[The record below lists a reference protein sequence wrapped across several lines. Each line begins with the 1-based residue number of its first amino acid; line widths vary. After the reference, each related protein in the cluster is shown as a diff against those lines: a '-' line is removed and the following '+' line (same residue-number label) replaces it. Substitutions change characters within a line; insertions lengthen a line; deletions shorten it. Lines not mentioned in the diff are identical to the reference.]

1 MKGTAQRTENP
12 IISETPGPVDISTPI
27 MAMTISVDIGIE
39 IRQNKLHLLMILFF
53 NIVLRSVLIYVYYL
67 KIKDDSFY

>member
-27 MAMTISVDIGIE
+27 IAMTMIVDIGIE
-39 IRQNKLHLLMILFF
+39 IRQNKLHLLMALFF
-53 NIVLRSVLIYVYYL
+53 NIVLRLVLIYVYL
-67 KIKDDSFY
+67 LEIQDDSFY